1 VSQGNPDKKGAQW
14 KPWEGENAKK
24 GNPSIK
30 RNIGANLLSGRGES
44 SLPWQEEEH

>member
-1 VSQGNPDKKGAQW
+1 VSQGNTDKKGAQW

-44 SLPWQEEEH
+44 SLPRQEEEH